1 MTSSETLVGRLLDG
15 RYRIGE
21 RIARGGMASVHV
33 GTDER
38 LDRVVAIK
46 IMHRDLGDDVQFTAR
61 FVQEARSAA
70 RLNHPSVVSVF
81 DQGEDQG
88 LVFLVM
94 EYVPGRTLR
103 DVMRA
108 ETPMAPRR
116 ALTLLEQL
124 LVALAVAHEA
134 RIVHRDVKPENVLIA
149 PDGRVKV
156 ADFGLARAVSASTT
170 SATTGVLIG
179 TISYLAPELVTNE
192 GADARTDVY
201 ACGAVLYEMLTGQK
215 PHRGESAIQVAYKH
229 VHEDVPPPSAV
240 VPGIPPYLDALVAR
254 ATARDRHQ
262 RSADAHV
269 LLQQVRQTRSALDQG
284 LADDVEL
291 TQDLT
296 PHRLLGPLASTTLPE
311 SIETLRPAADA
322 TGDETVLVHPG
333 RDDLDDRFDT
343 VPRDTAPHQT
353 LPAAA
358 SPTEVTSPVQRT
370 PVPPP
375 PGDRAVLP
383 SPSSPYRPERRR
395 RGAILLVLVIVLA
408 VLAAIG
414 GWYWGV
420 GRYEQTPDLT
430 GMAVAQA
437 TNDASGAGYALDVDR
452 QAFSETVPAGAVI
465 STDPSPGGKILPD
478 DTISAVVS
486 KGKERYAV
494 PDLSG
499 RSQQDAERVLAD
511 LNLEVGDRE
520 PRYSERVPRD
530 EVIRTA
536 LDTGTQVK
544 RGTEIDLYVS
554 RGRRPIEVTDYVGKP
569 AAQAVAALE
578 DKGLEVQTRRAFDA
592 EVPKDSVVSQ
602 DPKDGT
608 LYKGD
613 TVRLVVSDGAEP
625 VDVPQVVGRSEAA
638 ARKELEKKGFEVEV
652 DRDTSYVGLGFVVRQ
667 DPGSGGKAVPGTTV
681 TITLV

>member
-46 IMHRDLGDDVQFTAR
+46 VMHRDLGDDEQFTAR

-70 RLNHPSVVSVF
+70 RLNHPSVVAVF

-103 DVMRA
+103 DVVRA
-108 ETPMAPRR
+108 EAPMAPRR

-156 ADFGLARAVSASTT
+156 ADFGLARAVSASTSHTVT
-170 SATTGVLIG
+170 SGVLIG

-201 ACGAVLYEMLTGQK
+201 ACGAMLYEMLTGLK
-215 PHRGESAIQVAYKH
+215 PHRGESPIQVAYKH
-229 VHEDVPPPSAV
+229 VHEDVPPPSAI
-240 VPGIPPYLDALVAR
+240 VPGLPPYVDALVAR
-254 ATARDRHQ
+254 ATARDRNQ

-269 LLQQVRQTRSALDQG
+269 LLQQVRQARSALDQG
-284 LADDVEL
+284 LEDDVEL

-296 PHRLLGPLASTTLPE
+296 PRRVLGAVTTATLPE
-311 SIETLRPAADA
+311 SVEALRPTATP

-333 RDDLDDRFDT
+333 RDGLDDRFAT
-343 VPRDTAPHQT
+343 VPRDEAPT
-353 LPAAA
+353 SVTRPVPPLPPPSDRLPLPAA
-358 SPTEVTSPVQRT
+358 
-370 PVPPP
+370 
-375 PGDRAVLP
+375 
-383 SPSSPYRPERRR
+383 PYRPERRR
-395 RGAILLVLVIVLA
+395 RGAVLLVLVIVLA
-408 VLAAIG
+408 VLAAVG
-414 GWYWGV
+414 GWYYGI
-420 GRYEQTPDLT
+420 GRFDQAPDLT
-430 GMAVAQA
+430 GMSVAQA
-437 TNDASGAGYALDVDR
+437 TNRASGAGFGFDVDR
-452 QAFSETVPAGAVI
+452 QAFSETVAAGSVI
-465 STDPSPGGKILPD
+465 STSPDAGGKILPEH
-478 DTISAVVS
+478 TISAVVS

-499 RSQQDAERVLAD
+499 RSQDDAESTLAD
-511 LNLEVGDRE
+511 LNLELGDLE

-530 EVIRTA
+530 EVIRTV
-536 LDTGTQVK
+536 LDTGTEVK
-544 RGTEIDLYVS
+544 RGTEIDLFVS
-554 RGRRPIEVTDYVGKP
+554 RGRRPIEIADYTGKP
-569 AAQAVAALE
+569 AAEVVASLQE
-578 DKGLEVQTRRAFDA
+578 DGLEVRTTRAFDA
-592 EVPKDSVVSQ
+592 TVARDAVVSQ
-602 DPKDGT
+602 DPADGT
-608 LYKGD
+608 LYKRD
-613 TVRLVVSDGAEP
+613 VITLVVSDGPEP
-625 VDVPQVVGRSEAA
+625 VDVPQVVGRTEDA
-638 ARKELEKKGFEVEV
+638 ARKALEEAGFEVEV
-652 DRDTSYVGLGFVVRQ
+652 DRDSSYVGLGFVVRQ
-667 DPGSGGKAVPGTTV
+667 DPAGAGNKAAPGTTV